1 MNLAY
6 CLKPETEV
14 RLSPSS
20 TNVWVPQICERN
32 LDEVTEDLLLKTP
45 KPYQQLW
52 AQGKKKVLREL
63 GQAVCLFH
71 EAVIFPKSSQSKD
84 KINTCYS
91 ILLWTGPE
99 APGKGKCETTKALVK
114 KDEREKEN
122 NRRKQ
127 KYLTFKMNAQTK
139 TPNI

>member
-1 MNLAY
+1 MEMSLAY

-14 RLSPSS
+14 RLPPSS
-20 TNVWVPQICERN
+20 ANVWVPQICERN

-52 AQGKKKVLREL
+52 ANGKKKVLREEL

-84 KINTCYS
+84 KITLLQYS
-91 ILLWTGPE
+91 IMDWAWGI
-99 APGKGKCETTKALVK
+99 
-114 KDEREKEN
+114 R
-122 NRRKQ
+122 
-127 KYLTFKMNAQTK
+127 
-139 TPNI
+139 